1 MNVTKKADAAFM
13 RELERTD
20 PRRCENLQRN
30 IRHSITLKP
39 VESAPEHLGGRPKK
53 HKDNAEKQRAYRNKK
68 RNEPKC
74 YETWR
79 GAIHSTGL
87 AGAKFGS
94 GYPHSLK
101 PRQGPWWVSGT

>member
-68 RNEPKC
+68 RNGLSVTKP
-74 YETWR
+74 
-79 GAIHSTGL
+79 GA
-87 AGAKFGS
+87 
-94 GYPHSLK
+94 
-101 PRQGPWWVSGT
+101 GPFIPQDLQAQNSAQAIPIA